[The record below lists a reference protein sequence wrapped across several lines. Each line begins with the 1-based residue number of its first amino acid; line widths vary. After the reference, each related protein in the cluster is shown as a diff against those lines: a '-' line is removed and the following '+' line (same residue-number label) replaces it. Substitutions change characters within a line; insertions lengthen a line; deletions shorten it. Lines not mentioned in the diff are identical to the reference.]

1 MKRPGSIILA
11 GLCAVSFSVAA
22 FAQAPAPGPG
32 RSPARSV
39 SYKKHTAHPKKGK
52 SKRGAKKHG
61 TKRSGKHASRRAPV
75 AKNK

>member
-1 MKRPGSIILA
+1 MKRLGFIILA

-22 FAQAPAPGPG
+22 FAQAPAPGSG

-52 SKRGAKKHG
+52 SKRGAKKHS

>member
-52 SKRGAKKHG
+52 SKRGAKKHSK
-61 TKRSGKHASRRAPV
+61 KRYGKHTRRRAPV
-75 AKNK
+75 SKNR